1 MKNRYEAL
9 FILRTQGK
17 DEGAKDLID
26 RIAADFKSE
35 GADVEQIQ
43 KMDRRQFSYAAG
55 ELDAGYYV
63 NFVFAGEPTIVEK
76 LKTKFRLDTDVYRQH
91 YQRLQAKKVASKS

>member
-17 DEGAKDLID
+17 DEGAKDIID

-35 GADVEQIQ
+35 GAEVEQIQ
-43 KMDRRQFSYAAG
+43 KMDRRQFSYVAG
-55 ELDAGYYV
+55 DLDSGYYV
-63 NFVFAGEPTIVEK
+63 NFVFSGPPTIIEK

-91 YQRLQAKKVASKS
+91 YQKLESKKVANKA